1 MTPARPTRPRIRGGV
16 ILSRRAMLGRMG
28 ALAGAGLV
36 GPTLLAACGD
46 DDDGGGG
53 SGNGNGDSASKALW
67 FDNWP
72 AYIDEE
78 TVVPGSEGAEGTFA
92 DESGLDFRYTE
103 NINDNGTW
111 FSENQQLLADK
122 KSIGPDIVAPTYWMV
137 ARLIGLDWVQELPLD
152 DIPNAS
158 NLVPELQKPDW
169 DPTGKFSLPWQ
180 SGMTGIAYNR
190 SVTGKDLTSVADL
203 YDPQFKG
210 KIGMLSELRDTL
222 GLTMLLLGDDPG
234 AATMDS
240 ASAAFEKIEQAVADG
255 QIRQFT
261 GNDYMD
267 DLTTGN
273 FAACVGWSGDISQ
286 LALDNPDLKFV
297 IPEEGGMQW
306 SDVMVIPAGAEHVA
320 NAAVWMDY
328 VYDPAN
334 AARITAYVG
343 YNSPV
348 AGVQEILAS
357 GDDFEKS
364 LSESV
369 LLFPDEDTLSRL
381 HVFASLDE
389 DVELEFEERFGGII
403 GA

>member
-1 MTPARPTRPRIRGGV
+1 MAAPRPPRIRGGLV
-16 ILSRRAMLGRMG
+16 LSRRSMLGRMG
-28 ALAGAGLV
+28 VIAGAGIV
-36 GPTLLAACGD
+36 GPGLLSACGD
-46 DDDGGGG
+46 DDEGGGG
-53 SGNGNGDSASKALW
+53 GNGGGTSNALW

-78 TVVPGSEGAEGTFA
+78 TVVPDTEGAEGLFVE
-92 DESGLDFRYTE
+92 DSGLDFRYTE

-122 KSIGPDIVAPTYWMV
+122 EPIGPDIVAPTYWMA
-137 ARLIGLDWVQELPLD
+137 ARLIGLEWVQELPLD

-158 NLVPELQKPDW
+158 NLVPELQKPAW
-169 DPTGKFSLPWQ
+169 DPTGKFTLPWQ
-180 SGMTGIAYNR
+180 SGMTGIAYNIA
-190 SVTGKDLTSVADL
+190 VTGRELTSVADL
-203 YDPQFKG
+203 YDPEFNG
-210 KIGMLSELRDTL
+210 KIGMLSEMRDTL
-222 GLTMLLLGDDPG
+222 GLTMLLLGEDP
-234 AATMDS
+234 AEATMDT
-240 ASAAFEKIEQAVADG
+240 ANAAFEMLQQAVDDG

-273 FAACVGWSGDISQ
+273 FAACIGWSGDISQ
-286 LALDNPDLKFV
+286 LALDNPDLRFA

-306 SDVMVIPAGAEHVA
+306 SDVMVIPAGAENVA

-328 VYDPAN
+328 VYDPEN

-348 AGVQEILAS
+348 AGVRDILAA
-357 GDDFEKS
+357 GDDFEKA

-369 LLFPDEDTLSRL
+369 LLYPDDETLSRL
-381 HVFASLDE
+381 HVFASLEE
-389 DVELEFEERFGGII
+389 DVELEFEERFGDII

>member
-1 MTPARPTRPRIRGGV
+1 MTQISRPRIRGGV
-16 ILSRRAMLGRMG
+16 VLSRRAVLGRMG

-36 GPTLLAACGD
+36 GPGLLAACGD
-46 DDDGGGG
+46 DEGGGG
-53 SGNGNGDSASKALW
+53 DGGDGGTSKALW

-78 TVVPGSEGAEGTFA
+78 TVVPETEGAEGLFV
-92 DESGLDFRYTE
+92 DDSGLDFRYTE

-122 KSIGPDIVAPTYWMV
+122 KSIGPDIVAPTYWMA
-137 ARLIGLDWVQELPLD
+137 ARLIGLEWVQELPLD

-158 NLVPELQKPDW
+158 NLVPELQKPNW
-169 DPTGKFSLPWQ
+169 DPTGKFTLPWQ
-180 SGMTGIAYNR
+180 SGMTGIAYNI
-190 SVTGKDLTSVADL
+190 SVTGRELTSVADL
-203 YDPQFKG
+203 YDPEFKG
-210 KIGMLSELRDTL
+210 KIGMLSEMRDTL
-222 GLTMLLLGDDPG
+222 GLTMLLLNEDPG
-234 AATMDS
+234 TATMDT
-240 ASAAFEKIEQAVADG
+240 ASSAFEKLEQAVADG

-286 LALDNPDLKFV
+286 LALDNPDLRFV

-328 VYDPAN
+328 VYDPDN

-348 AGVQEILAS
+348 AGVRDILAE

-369 LLFPDEDTLSRL
+369 LLFPDDETLSRL
-381 HVFASLDE
+381 HVFASLEE
-389 DVELEFEERFGGII
+389 DIELEFEDRFGDII

>member
-1 MTPARPTRPRIRGGV
+1 MTQARPTRPRIRGGV

-53 SGNGNGDSASKALW
+53 SGNGGSASKALW

-210 KIGMLSELRDTL
+210 
-222 GLTMLLLGDDPG
+222 
-234 AATMDS
+234 
-240 ASAAFEKIEQAVADG
+240 
-255 QIRQFT
+255 
-261 GNDYMD
+261 
-267 DLTTGN
+267 
-273 FAACVGWSGDISQ
+273 
-286 LALDNPDLKFV
+286 
-297 IPEEGGMQW
+297 
-306 SDVMVIPAGAEHVA
+306 
-320 NAAVWMDY
+320 
-328 VYDPAN
+328 
-334 AARITAYVG
+334 
-343 YNSPV
+343 
-348 AGVQEILAS
+348 
-357 GDDFEKS
+357 
-364 LSESV
+364 
-369 LLFPDEDTLSRL
+369 
-381 HVFASLDE
+381 
-389 DVELEFEERFGGII
+389 
-403 GA
+403 

>member
-1 MTPARPTRPRIRGGV
+1 MTAARRPRPSGGTV
-16 ILSRRAMLGRMG
+16 LTRRALLGRMSL
-28 ALAGAGLV
+28 LAGAGLA

-46 DDDGGGG
+46 DDDDGGGG
-53 SGNGNGDSASKALW
+53 GGGGASKALW

-78 TVVPGSEGAEGTFA
+78 TVVPGSDGAEGTFV
-92 DESGLDFRYTE
+92 DDTGLDFRYTE
-103 NINDNGTW
+103 NFNDNATW
-111 FSENQQLLADK
+111 FSENQQQLADGE
-122 KSIGPDIVAPTYWMV
+122 SIGPDIVAPTYWL
-137 ARLIGLDWVQELPLD
+137 AGRLIRLGWVQELPLD

-158 NLVPELQKPDW
+158 NLVPELQKPTW
-169 DPTGKFSLPWQ
+169 DPTGAFSLPWQ
-180 SGMTGIAYNR
+180 SGMTGIAYNS
-190 SVTGKDLTSVADL
+190 SVTGRELKSVADL
-203 YDPQFKG
+203 FDPAFKG

-222 GLTMLLLGDDPG
+222 GLIMLLEGEDPNK
-234 AATMDS
+234 ATLDS
-240 ASAAFEKIEQAVADG
+240 AESSFARLQQAVDDG

-273 FAACVGWSGDISQ
+273 FAACIGWSGDISQ

-306 SDVMVIPAGAEHVA
+306 SDTMVIPNGAEHVA
-320 NAAVWMDY
+320 NAAIWMDY
-328 VYDPAN
+328 VYDPEN

-348 AGVQEILAS
+348 SGVREILAAS
-357 GDDFEKS
+357 DDEFEQS

-369 LLFPDEDTLSRL
+369 LLFPDDETLARL
-381 HVFASLDE
+381 HVFGDLEE
-389 DVELEFEERFGGII
+389 DVELEFEDRFGQII

>member
-1 MTPARPTRPRIRGGV
+1 MTAARRPRPRVGSV
-16 ILSRRAMLGRMG
+16 LTRRALLGRMS

-53 SGNGNGDSASKALW
+53 GGGGGDASKALW

-72 AYIDEE
+72 GYMDEE
-78 TVVPGSEGAEGTFA
+78 TVVPGSDGAEGLFV

-111 FSENQQLLADK
+111 FAENQQQLADGD
-122 KSIGPDIVAPTYWMV
+122 SIGPDIVAPTSWL
-137 ARLIGLDWVQELPLD
+137 AGRLIGLGWVQELPLD

-158 NLVPELQKPDW
+158 NLVPGLQKPAW
-169 DPTGKFSLPWQ
+169 DPTGAFSLPWQ
-180 SGMTGIAYNR
+180 SGMTGIAYNA
-190 SVTGKDLTSVADL
+190 SVTGRDLNSVADL
-203 YDPQFKG
+203 FDPAFKG
-210 KIGMLSELRDTL
+210 KIGMLSEMRDTL
-222 GLTMLLLGDDPG
+222 ALVMLLEGEDPG
-234 AATMDS
+234 NPTLDAAES
-240 ASAAFEKIEQAVADG
+240 SFARLQQAVDDG

-273 FAACVGWSGDISQ
+273 FAACIGWSGDISQ

-306 SDVMVIPAGAEHVA
+306 SDTMVIPNGAQHVA

-328 VYDPAN
+328 VYDPEN

-348 AGVQEILAS
+348 AGVREILAAS
-357 GDDFEKS
+357 DDDFEKA
-364 LSESV
+364 LADSV
-369 LLFPDEDTLSRL
+369 LLFPDDETLSRL
-381 HVFASLDE
+381 HVFGDLEE
-389 DVELEFEERFGGII
+389 DVELELEERWGTII

>member
-1 MTPARPTRPRIRGGV
+1 V
-16 ILSRRAMLGRMG
+16 LSRRAMLGRMG
-28 ALAGAGLV
+28 AVAGAGLV
-36 GPTLLAACGD
+36 GPGLLAACGD
-46 DDDGGGG
+46 DEGGGG
-53 SGNGNGDSASKALW
+53 DGGDGDGGSASKALW

-78 TVVPGSEGAEGTFA
+78 TVVPDTEGAEGLFV
-92 DESGLDFRYTE
+92 DDSGLDFRYTE

-122 KSIGPDIVAPTYWMV
+122 KPIGPDIVAPTYWMA
-137 ARLIGLDWVQELPLD
+137 ARLIGLDWVRELPLD

-158 NLVPELQKPDW
+158 NLVPELQKPNW

-180 SGMTGIAYNR
+180 SGMTGIAYNI
-190 SVTGKDLTSVADL
+190 SVTGRELTSVADL
-203 YDPQFKG
+203 YDPEFNG
-210 KIGMLSELRDTL
+210 KIGMLSEMRDTL
-222 GLTMLLLGDDPG
+222 GLTMLLLGEDP
-234 AATMDS
+234 AEATMDTAD
-240 ASAAFEKIEQAVADG
+240 ASFEKLQQAVDDG

-286 LALDNPDLKFV
+286 LALDNPDLRFV

-306 SDVMVIPAGAEHVA
+306 SDVMVIPAGAEHAA
-320 NAAVWMDY
+320 NAAIWMDY
-328 VYDPAN
+328 VYDPEN

-348 AGVQEILAS
+348 AGVRDILAA

-369 LLFPDEDTLSRL
+369 LLFPDDETLSRL

-389 DVELEFEERFGGII
+389 ETELEFEDRFGDII

>member
-1 MTPARPTRPRIRGGV
+1 MTPARRPRIRGGTP
-16 ILSRRAMLGRMG
+16 ITRRAVLGRMG
-28 ALAGAGLV
+28 AFAGAGLV
-36 GPTLLAACGD
+36 GPGLLAACGD

-53 SGNGNGDSASKALW
+53 GDDGVDSTSKALW

-78 TVVPGSEGAEGTFA
+78 TVVPDTEGAEGLFA
-92 DESGLDFRYTE
+92 DTSGLEFRYTE

-122 KSIGPDIVAPTYWMV
+122 KPIGPDIVAPSYWMV
-137 ARLIGLDWVQELPLD
+137 ARLIGLEWVRELPLD

-190 SVTGKDLTSVADL
+190 SVTGRDLTSVADL
-203 YDPQFKG
+203 YDPEFKG
-210 KIGMLSELRDTL
+210 KIGMLTEMRDTL
-222 GLTMLLLGDDPG
+222 GLTMLLLGDDP
-234 AATMDS
+234 ATATMDS

-286 LALDNPDLKFV
+286 LALDNPDLAFA

-306 SDVMVIPAGAEHVA
+306 SDVMAIPAGAENVA
-320 NAAVWMDY
+320 NAAVWMNY
-328 VYDPAN
+328 VYDPEN

-348 AGVQEILAS
+348 AGVREILAA
-357 GDDFEKS
+357 GDDFEKA

-369 LLFPDEDTLSRL
+369 LLYPDDETLSRL
-381 HVFASLDE
+381 HVFASLEE
-389 DVELEFEERFGGII
+389 DVELEFEDRFGGII